1 MKSFWKTIIWSC
13 ILSIIAASAVDI
25 LISSRIP
32 IIGKHIGLT
41 YSLNPGIAWGIRLP
55 RGIQEILI
63 LAALALVTRMGVKSL
78 KTPNPTPTP
87 YPLPPTPTAYALIIG
102 GGIANVIDR
111 LRDGYVTD
119 FVQIGT
125 FPIFNVAD
133 SFVCIGVGMLLI
145 EAVFPKILAFQSRK

>member
-1 MKSFWKTIIWSC
+1 MKSFWTTIILAC
-13 ILSIIAASAVDI
+13 LLSIIAATAVDI
-25 LISSRIP
+25 LISTRIP

-41 YSLNPGIAWGIRLP
+41 YSLNPGIAWGIQLP
-55 RGIQEILI
+55 RGIQEIMILGA
-63 LAALALVTRMGVKSL
+63 LAAVAHMARSA
-78 KTPNPTPTP
+78 KTTVSIQ
-87 YPLPPTPTAYALIIG
+87 AYALIIG
-102 GGIANVIDR
+102 GGMANVIDR